1 MKDDPK
7 GDGGAA
13 PEPDEVTG
21 VTQGTSP
28 AEAEPAAAEAV
39 AMSTAAADEESTA
52 VMADTDEVTQVAAA
66 PARHPSRAR
75 RLLIGLLIV
84 LSCLG
89 VVVSGL
95 TIWTHYTVM
104 NTNGY
109 MALVGPIGKDP
120 VAIQNLSGYIA
131 GEVVAASDL
140 QQRVSDALPQQAR
153 FFAGPITGAV
163 EDFITKGTQ
172 KVLSSPKAY
181 QLWLKIN
188 EIGHEKVVALLRGE
202 STTAYVS
209 GSDVKLNLLPL
220 VSQVLVWADA
230 RLPGGLSSRFN
241 PPVIQPGTDP
251 QAAIQ
256 EVANWSGKPLPSDF
270 GQITLLQ
277 SDALG
282 PAQTAVKWFDRL
294 VWIVPLV
301 TAVLIALSIWL
312 SRRRGR
318 TAIAIGIGAAVAIFL
333 TRVIVERASVYLTDQ
348 LKEGGGL
355 HLAKDVVNASLGP
368 LTTITIWICVIGVVA
383 AVLVWLLGRRD
394 VRAGVVAVGK
404 RAAGQAA
411 EVSIPDSPVTSW
423 VGNHV
428 VAVRWGV
435 LVVGLIVLALV
446 ASSWLGIIL
455 TVVIVLLLQG
465 VLSLVAGQW
474 PFAEQAGDE
483 APPV

>member
-1 MKDDPK
+1 MKDDPQ
-7 GDGGAA
+7 GDAGAA
-13 PEPDEVTG
+13 AEPDEVTG
-21 VTQGTSP
+21 VKQASSAAG
-28 AEAEPAAAEAV
+28 AESGAAAAV
-39 AMSTAAADEESTA
+39 STDATDEESTA
-52 VMADTDEVTQVAAA
+52 VMAAADDEVTQVAAA

-104 NTNGY
+104 NTDGY

-120 VAIQNLSGYIA
+120 VAIQNLSSYVA
-131 GEVVAASDL
+131 GQVVTAGDL

-153 FFAGPITGAV
+153 LFAGPITAAV
-163 EDFITKGTQ
+163 EDFVARGTR

-181 QLWLKIN
+181 ELWLKIN

-220 VSQVLVWADA
+220 VSQVLVWVDA
-230 RLPGGLSSRFN
+230 RLPGGLSTRFN

-256 EVANWSGKPLPSDF
+256 EVADWSGKPLPSDF

-294 VWIVPLV
+294 VWLVPLV
-301 TAVLIALSIWL
+301 TAALIALSIWL

-318 TAIAIGIGAAVAIFL
+318 TTIAIGIGAAVAIFL
-333 TRVIVERASVYLTDQ
+333 TRVIVKRASLYLTDQ
-348 LKEGGGL
+348 LKEGDGL

-368 LTTITIWICVIGVVA
+368 LTTITILICVIGVVA

-404 RAAGQAA
+404 RAVGQAA

-446 ASSWLGIIL
+446 GSSWLGIIL

-483 APPV
+483 AAPV